1 MTDLPDDLELNER
14 LHDLSRQ
21 VLFPPTPRIAAAV
34 VRSISS
40 EPRAASHRTPFD
52 RSRFLLWTA
61 VLLVF
66 VAATIAAVPSTR
78 HAVAR
83 WLDVPGIHI
92 SWTDEDK
99 RPDVQ
104 TEIRLGLGDQVSL
117 ESVAKL
123 ADFAIEQ
130 PATMTADEVYYSAA
144 TDSGLVS
151 FVYFASDDLPAV
163 EGTDIGLLITQF
175 DADPNSVWA
184 NKSLF
189 GGRAMDVVRIDGI
202 EGMWIPDTHI
212 ITIQPVG
219 AGELTDPLSRST
231 GSVLI
236 WNRDGVTYRIEGTLS
251 RDAMLAIAESME
263 PIAP

>member
-1 MTDLPDDLELNER
+1 MTDLRFDVDLESR
-14 LHDLSRQ
+14 LRDLSRQ
-21 VLFPPTPRIAAAV
+21 VVFPPTPGIAATV
-34 VRSISS
+34 VGSIAS
-40 EPRAASHRTPFD
+40 EPRTASNRASFE
-52 RSRFLLWTA
+52 RRRYLLWTA

-66 VAATIAAVPSTR
+66 VAAVIAAVPSTR
-78 HAVAR
+78 HAIAR
-83 WLDVPGIHI
+83 WFDVPGIHI
-92 SWTDEDK
+92 GWTDEVN

-117 ESVAKL
+117 ESAGEL
-123 ADFAIEQ
+123 AGFAIEQ
-130 PATMTADEVYYSAA
+130 PTTMTADEVYYNPSA
-144 TDSGLVS
+144 SGGLVS
-151 FVYFASDDLPAV
+151 FVYFANDDLPAI
-163 EGTDIGLLITQF
+163 EGTEVGLLITQF
-175 DADPNSVWA
+175 EADPNSVWA

-251 RDAMLAIAESME
+251 RDAMIAIAESME